1 MGAPQYEQAGADIGG
16 TGTTNTIPRWT
27 GPSTLGDS
35 VITQSGSFIG
45 IGTASPGAQLQIERA
60 GGLSNAEYL
69 RLRNTTSG
77 SGSAVAQDYYVHA
90 NTVAT
95 GRIQHTWNGTTYDTT
110 LSVWNNSLSSLQEAV
125 RVQGGGNVGIGT
137 ASPLG
142 YANFVALNIGDNNA
156 AKTGLLKFRS
166 TYNAG
171 NGAELYQATD
181 GRVILNADGTGTT
194 AAILDPTNKLLNI
207 APASGWGLKL
217 PATPGNADAQTL
229 DCYQE
234 NPLATTAGNG
244 WTPTIGGTAAQW
256 GGTLPTV
263 SFARYVQIGSIVFCD
278 VRLTSASIQSTYG
291 VTTITP
297 PPPAQ
302 NAFATEVV
310 VPASTTSGGVTGN
323 GAQFGGVV
331 YLPTLAASTAIRL
344 TWFYFTT
351 S

>member
-1 MGAPQYEQAGADIGG
+1 MGAPQYEQAGADVAGS
-16 TGTTNTIPRWT
+16 GTTNTIPRWT

-35 VITQSGSFIG
+35 RATDDGTTFVVGSGAYA
-45 IGTASPGAQLQIERA
+45 GTALPGGMQLKTTVPIYVATDGTRTTIV
-60 GGLSNAEYL
+60 GTDG
-69 RLRNTTSG
+69 TTSCFVG
-77 SGSAVAQDYYVHA
+77 SLTNHNFQIRA
-90 NTVAT
+90 NNAIAITV
-95 GRIQHTWNGTTYDTT
+95 QP
-110 LSVWNNSLSSLQEAV
+110 
-125 RVQGGGNVGIGT
+125 GGNVGIGT
-137 ASPLG
+137 ASPASRLD
-142 YANFVALNIGDNNA
+142 VAGTITCDD
-156 AKTGLLKFRS
+156 
-166 TYNAG
+166 AG
-171 NGAELYQATD
+171 T
-181 GRVILNADGTGTT
+181 
-194 AAILDPTNKLLNI
+194 
-207 APASGWGLKL
+207 GLKL

-297 PPPAQ
+297 PLPAQ

-310 VPASTTSGGVTGN
+310 VPASTTSGGVSGN

-344 TWFYFTT
+344 TWFYLTT

>member
-1 MGAPQYEQAGADIGG
+1 MRGG
-16 TGTTNTIPRWT
+16 T
-27 GPSTLGDS
+27 S
-35 VITQSGSFIG
+35 VEYFDFF
-45 IGTASPGAQLQIERA
+45 R
-60 GGLSNAEYL
+60 SNA
-69 RLRNTTSG
+69 
-77 SGSAVAQDYYVHA
+77 
-90 NTVAT
+90 T
-95 GRIQHTWNGTTYDTT
+95 GALH
-110 LSVWNNSLSSLQEAV
+110 
-125 RVQGGGNVGIGT
+125 VQGNQTGFNNICLAPTSGNVGIGT
-137 ASPLG
+137 TSPAT
-142 YANFVALNIGDNNA
+142 ANSRLTVAGGFIVPA
-156 AKTGLLKFRS
+156 AGF
-166 TYNAG
+166 G
-171 NGAELYQATD
+171 VYQAGDHLTLQAGAGKNVHLRPND
-181 GRVILNADGTGTT
+181 GGVLAVNVGT
-194 AAILDPTNKLLNI
+194 
-207 APASGWGLKL
+207 ASCDMSAVPNYGLKL

-310 VPASTTSGGVTGN
+310 VPASTTAGGVTGN

-331 YLPTLAASTAIRL
+331 YLPTLTASTAIRL